1 MFFLICDNIVNS
13 LQLEVHMEK
22 KKLILLLFILLVII
36 YGMLYSLKKVDVTN
50 YIICNEKVSQEF
62 NDFKI
67 VQLSDFHSSGYKDTT
82 EIIINK
88 VKEVNP
94 DIIVMTGDMVS
105 CEVKDIEE
113 FEKLITSLSSLYPI
127 YYINGNH
134 EQLAEI
140 LRAGKY
146 QNLLEELEGLD
157 ITFLRD
163 NYVEITK
170 GEQSINLYEI
180 DIPLDGATGLYA
192 SRCQLE
198 SDYVE
203 NRLPKVDSSKFNI
216 LLAHNPIF
224 LKQYSQWGA
233 DLVLSGHM
241 HGGIIRIPI
250 IDVGIFSAE
259 RWLFPRYDA
268 GKFKRGNTTMIV
280 NRGIGTS
287 SFKLRIFNNPEI
299 TVITLKSK

>member
-1 MFFLICDNIVNS
+1 MR
-13 LQLEVHMEK
+13 
-22 KKLILLLFILLVII
+22 KLILLLCLVII
-36 YGMLYSLKKVDVTN
+36 IISYALNSLKEVDITN
-50 YIICNEKVSQEF
+50 YTISNEKIPQEF

-67 VQLSDFHSSGYKDTT
+67 LQLSDFHSSGYKDTT
-82 EIIINK
+82 EIIISK
-88 VKEVNP
+88 VKEINP

-105 CEVKDIEE
+105 WEVKDIEE
-113 FEKLITSLSSLYPI
+113 LEKLINSLANLYPI

-140 LRAGKY
+140 VRTKKY
-146 QNLLEELEGLD
+146 QNLLDELKSLD

-170 GEQSINLYEI
+170 DGQSINLYEI
-180 DIPLDGATGLYA
+180 DIPLDNATGLYA
-192 SRCQLE
+192 SRWQLE

-203 NRLPKVDSSKFNI
+203 TTLPQVDSSKFNI
-216 LLAHNPIF
+216 LLAHNPLFI
-224 LKQYSQWGA
+224 KQYNKWGA

-250 IDVGIFSAE
+250 IGVGILSPE
-259 RWLFPRYDA
+259 RGLFPRYDA
-268 GKFKRGNTTMIV
+268 GKFKRGDTTMIV

-287 SFKLRIFNNPEI
+287 SIGLRIFNNPEI
-299 TVITLKSK
+299 SIITLNSE

>member
-1 MFFLICDNIVNS
+1 MKN
-13 LQLEVHMEK
+13 
-22 KKLILLLFILLVII
+22 KKLILLMLLIFILLIII
-36 YGMLYSLKKVDVTN
+36 YGILYSSKKVDITK
-50 YIICNEKVSQEF
+50 YTIANEKIPKEF

-82 EIIINK
+82 EIIISK
-88 VKEVNP
+88 VKEINP

-105 CEVKDIEE
+105 WEVKDIEE
-113 FEKLITSLSSLYPI
+113 LEKLINSLANLYPI

-146 QNLLEELEGLD
+146 KDLLDKLGSLG

-163 NYVEITK
+163 NYIEITK
-170 GEQSINLYEI
+170 DGQSINLYEI
-180 DIPLDGATGLYA
+180 DIPLDGATGLHA
-192 SRCQLE
+192 SRWQLE

-203 NRLPKVDSSKFNI
+203 STLPQVDSSKFNI
-216 LLAHNPIF
+216 LLAHNPLFI
-224 LKQYSQWGA
+224 KQYNKWGA

-250 IDVGIFSAE
+250 IGVGILSPE
-259 RWLFPRYDA
+259 RGLFPRYDA
-268 GKFKRGNTTMIV
+268 GKFKRGDTTMIV

-287 SFKLRIFNNPEI
+287 SIGLRIFNNPEI
-299 TVITLKSK
+299 SIITLNSE

>member
-1 MFFLICDNIVNS
+1 M
-13 LQLEVHMEK
+13 
-22 KKLILLLFILLVII
+22 KKLILLLCLVII
-36 YGMLYSLKKVDVTN
+36 IISYALNSLKEVDITN
-50 YIICNEKVSQEF
+50 YTISNEKIPQEF

-67 VQLSDFHSSGYKDTT
+67 LQLSDFHSSGYKDTT
-82 EIIINK
+82 EIIISK
-88 VKEVNP
+88 VKEINP

-105 CEVKDIEE
+105 WEVKDIEE
-113 FEKLITSLSSLYPI
+113 LEKLINSLANLYPI

-140 LRAGKY
+140 VRTKKY
-146 QNLLEELEGLD
+146 QNLLDELKSLD

-170 GEQSINLYEI
+170 DGQSINLYEI
-180 DIPLDGATGLYA
+180 DIPLDNATGLYA
-192 SRCQLE
+192 SRWQLE

-203 NRLPKVDSSKFNI
+203 TTLPQVDSSKFNI
-216 LLAHNPIF
+216 LLAHNPLFI
-224 LKQYSQWGA
+224 KQYNKWGA

-250 IDVGIFSAE
+250 IGVGILSPE
-259 RWLFPRYDA
+259 RVLFPRYDA
-268 GKFKRGNTTMIV
+268 GKFKRGDTTMIV

-287 SFKLRIFNNPEI
+287 SIGLRIFNNPEI
-299 TVITLKSK
+299 SIITLNSE

>member
-1 MFFLICDNIVNS
+1 M
-13 LQLEVHMEK
+13 
-22 KKLILLLFILLVII
+22 KKLILLLCLII
-36 YGMLYSLKKVDVTN
+36 IIISYALNSLKEVDITN
-50 YIICNEKVSQEF
+50 YTISNEKIPQEF

-67 VQLSDFHSSGYKDTT
+67 LQLSDFHSSGYKDTT
-82 EIIINK
+82 EIIISK
-88 VKEVNP
+88 VKEINP

-105 CEVKDIEE
+105 WEVKDIEE
-113 FEKLITSLSSLYPI
+113 LEKLINSLANLYPI

-140 LRAGKY
+140 VRTKKY
-146 QNLLEELEGLD
+146 QNLLDELKSLD

-170 GEQSINLYEI
+170 DGQSINLYEI
-180 DIPLDGATGLYA
+180 DIPLDNATGLYA
-192 SRCQLE
+192 SRWQLE

-203 NRLPKVDSSKFNI
+203 TTLPQVDSSKFNI
-216 LLAHNPIF
+216 LLAHNPLFI
-224 LKQYSQWGA
+224 KQYNKWGA

-250 IDVGIFSAE
+250 IGVGILSPE
-259 RWLFPRYDA
+259 RGLFPRYDA
-268 GKFKRGNTTMIV
+268 GKFKRGDTTMIV

-287 SFKLRIFNNPEI
+287 SIGLRIFNNPEI
-299 TVITLKSK
+299 SIITLNSE